1 MGLMG
6 LMGLNCSLVM
16 FVVMFVVMLSG
27 SSMGLF
33 MEMSFAFNGMGLN
46 CMFMA
51 SSWDICPFFGGNVH
65 QVNTSYIMMIGLDGI
80 DRLVMVFSKFHIS
93 IRSLSC

>member
-27 SSMGLF
+27 SS
-33 MEMSFAFNGMGLN
+33 
-46 CMFMA
+46 
-51 SSWDICPFFGGNVH
+51 WDFLWKC
-65 QVNTSYIMMIGLDGI
+65 L
-80 DRLVMVFSKFHIS
+80 
-93 IRSLSC
+93 SLSMEWD